1 MSSASKIEQTDMPS
15 PVRISRSPEPSGAWR
30 RWVFGMGLVVIGLG
44 VLVALQAA
52 KPDALNAGQ
61 DLGAVNSEPNTTKP
75 ARPSQIS
82 ELKALPRGMRKVVSD
97 PAAATAM
104 PEAELPSH
112 DPNDLA
118 TYLKPGDPLPTTGEL
133 IQALNDAGIHEGIAA
148 FNPPGTSPP
157 MAGLRVPEDFLLPP
171 GYVRH
176 HQVTDQG
183 EPIDPIL
190 MFAPDFEFFD
200 EHGNP
205 VAIPEN
211 RVVPPELAP
220 PGLPLETITIPD
232 P

>member
-1 MSSASKIEQTDMPS
+1 MSSPNANTADMTA
-15 PVRISRSPEPSGAWR
+15 PVRVIQTSESGAAWQR
-30 RWVFGMGLVVIGLG
+30 R
-44 VLVALQAA
+44 VLFLLLLAVLLLAFWMWPRPAAEGAAQAA
-52 KPDALNAGQ
+52 ALASNPPLGQ
-61 DLGAVNSEPNTTKP
+61 P
-75 ARPSQIS
+75 ADPSQQPRPVQA
-82 ELKALPRGMRKVVSD
+82 LTALPRAMRPVASAT
-97 PAAATAM
+97 PAPTDL
-104 PEAELPSH
+104 PELDLQSH

-118 TYLKPGDPLPTTGEL
+118 TYFKPGDAVPDTGEL
-133 IQALNDAGIHEGIAA
+133 IKALNDAGIHEGIAA

-157 MAGLRVPEDFLLPP
+157 MMGLRVPENFALPP

-200 EHGNP
+200 ERGRP

-220 PGLPLETITIPD
+220 PGLPLEPISIPD